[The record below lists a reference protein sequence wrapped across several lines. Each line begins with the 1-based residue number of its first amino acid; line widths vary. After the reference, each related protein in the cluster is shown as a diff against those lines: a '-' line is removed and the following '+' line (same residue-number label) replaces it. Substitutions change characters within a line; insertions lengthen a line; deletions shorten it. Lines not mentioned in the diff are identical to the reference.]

1 MENDDEED
9 QPPPD
14 RGRTDG
20 GDDGSGGSSG
30 ADGGSQPQA
39 RARLEERRASIDS
52 QLGEK
57 TGAMQ
62 RRQLRRQRE
71 QIDAAMQQLQSGR
84 RVAPEEIDR
93 ILGETSVERAD

>member
-1 MENDDEED
+1 MRKIN
-9 QPPPD
+9 PLLIAAGLMAATMVPVAP
-14 RGRTDG
+14 
-20 GDDGSGGSSG
+20 SG